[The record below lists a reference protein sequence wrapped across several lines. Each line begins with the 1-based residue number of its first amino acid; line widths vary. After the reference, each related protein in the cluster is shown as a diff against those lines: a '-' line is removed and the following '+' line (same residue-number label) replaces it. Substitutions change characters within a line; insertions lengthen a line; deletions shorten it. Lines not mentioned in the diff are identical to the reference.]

1 MNVGGVAVS
10 VVCPFYNESGI
21 LEEAITTM
29 LATLPTLGGEWEL
42 IVVDDG
48 SKDDSAA
55 IAKRLAA
62 SNPRLRMLGYTRN
75 RGRGHALRTGIA
87 AARGD
92 IIVTTEID
100 LSWGEDV
107 VHRLVAAMN
116 EWTDADIIVASP
128 NLPGGGYRNVPA
140 KRVFI
145 SRLGNRVIRAFVG
158 DTVTMNTGMTRAYRR
173 NIIRSLPLTEDGKE
187 FHLEVI
193 LKATSF
199 HYRIRE
205 IPSILEWKEHK
216 HQGKRVQRK
225 SSSRV
230 GRLVISHS
238 LFSLFANPIQYVWSM
253 AMLSLL
259 LGVAS
264 LVWAIVAFA
273 TGRVSAYLAIMS
285 VSLVLLAILLFVMGV
300 ILRQGNMVQREMW
313 LLQRA
318 QLARDDTGL
327 LTAEQLEALR
337 NEKT

>member
-1 MNVGGVAVS
+1 MNQRAPAVS
-10 VVCPFYNESGI
+10 IVCPFYNESEI
-21 LEEAITTM
+21 IEHAITTM
-29 LATLPTLGGEWEL
+29 LDRLATFDREWEL

-48 SKDDSAA
+48 SRDDSGAMA
-55 IAKRLAA
+55 R
-62 SNPRLRMLGYTRN
+62 RLREKSDRLRVLGYPTN

-100 LSWGEDV
+100 LSWGEDI
-107 VHRLVAAMN
+107 VHRLVAAMD
-116 EWTDADIIVASP
+116 EWPDADIVVASP

-140 KRVFI
+140 RRVFF
-145 SRLGNRVIRAFVG
+145 SRFGNRVIRAFVG
-158 DTVTMNTGMTRAYRR
+158 DRVTMNTGMTRAYRR
-173 NIIRSLPLTEDGKE
+173 NVIRTLPLTEERKE

-199 HYRIRE
+199 GCRIRE
-205 IPSILEWKEHK
+205 IPAILEWKEHK
-216 HQGKRVQRK
+216 HQGRRVQRK
-225 SSSRV
+225 SSARV

-253 AMLSLL
+253 ALLSLL
-259 LGVAS
+259 LGLAS
-264 LVWAIVAFA
+264 LVWAVSAFL
-273 TGRVSAYLAIMS
+273 TGGVSAYLALMS

-318 QLARDDTGL
+318 QLAVDDTAF
-327 LTAEQLEALR
+327 LTFAQREALLH
-337 NEKT
+337 ETD